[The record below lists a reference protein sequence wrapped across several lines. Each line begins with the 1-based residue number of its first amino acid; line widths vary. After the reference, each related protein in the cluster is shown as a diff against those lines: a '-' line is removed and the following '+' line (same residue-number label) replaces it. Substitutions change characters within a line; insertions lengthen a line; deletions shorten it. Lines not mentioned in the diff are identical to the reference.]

1 MNHAITNRRLRDGDR
16 ASGVSTTAEDL
27 AKLNLPE
34 LLALK
39 EVVFEGAVALQSLDD
54 LGTPELNDAAWL
66 QYQELEHKLKRVKE
80 EITKRDVA

>member
-16 ASGVSTTAEDL
+16 ASNVSTTDDDL
-27 AKLNLPE
+27 AKLSLSE

-39 EVVFEGAVALQSLDD
+39 EVVFDGAVALQSLDD

-66 QYQELEHKLKRVKE
+66 QCIELDRKLKRVKE
-80 EITKRDVA
+80 EIKKREAA